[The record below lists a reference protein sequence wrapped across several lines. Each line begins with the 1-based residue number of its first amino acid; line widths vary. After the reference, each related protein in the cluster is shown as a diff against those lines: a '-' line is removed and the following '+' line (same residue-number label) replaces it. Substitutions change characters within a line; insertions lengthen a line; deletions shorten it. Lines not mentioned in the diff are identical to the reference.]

1 MSIFTREIANVH
13 KLPKY
18 YVKDGKV
25 YLTRT
30 NEKVKR
36 KKVKNDKNTNR
47 NIKFSI
53 KFSF

>member
-1 MSIFTREIANVH
+1 MSIFTKEIVNIN

-18 YVKDGKV
+18 YVKDGNV

-36 KKVKNDKNTNR
+36 KKVKK
-47 NIKFSI
+47 
-53 KFSF
+53 